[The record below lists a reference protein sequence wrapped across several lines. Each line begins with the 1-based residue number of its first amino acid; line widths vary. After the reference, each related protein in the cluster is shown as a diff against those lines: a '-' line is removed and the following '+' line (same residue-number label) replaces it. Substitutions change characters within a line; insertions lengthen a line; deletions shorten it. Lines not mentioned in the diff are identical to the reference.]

1 MKRLKLNLALAI
13 VLIISAITYSYAQKP
28 AVGFKDAQAILRVM
42 NNQQKSWNKG
52 DLAGFMAGYWNHDSL
67 VFIGKRG
74 PSYGWEPVMSNY
86 RKSYPDAAAMGQ
98 LQFDKLD
105 VRVLSTRNAWVM
117 GRWELTKE
125 EKTVGGWFTLLFEKK
140 NGQWV
145 IVADH
150 TGSDA
155 PAK

>member
-1 MKRLKLNLALAI
+1 MKRLKLVLSVSI
-13 VLIISAITYSYAQKP
+13 VLVISSITISKAQKSAP
-28 AVGFKDAQAILRVM
+28 AFKDAQAVM
-42 NNQQKSWNKG
+42 KVMSAQQKSWNEG
-52 DLAGFMAGYWNHDSL
+52 DLAGFMAGYWKSDSL

-74 PSYGWEPVMSNY
+74 PSYGWEPVMNNY

-98 LQFDKLD
+98 LKFDKLD
-105 VRVLSTRNAWVM
+105 VRVLSNRNAWVF

-125 EKTVGGWFTLLFEKK
+125 DKTVGGWFTLLFEKK

-150 TGSDA
+150 TGSDS